1 VRSGRPLPLRPAG
14 SVSVG
19 PAAGLVE
26 TDEGGMT
33 FIWGMA
39 SSCWGAGDVVGRRL
53 AAVNLVTT
61 GAVLHRE
68 VVEAF
73 G

>member
-1 VRSGRPLPLRPAG
+1 
-14 SVSVG
+14 
-19 PAAGLVE
+19 VE